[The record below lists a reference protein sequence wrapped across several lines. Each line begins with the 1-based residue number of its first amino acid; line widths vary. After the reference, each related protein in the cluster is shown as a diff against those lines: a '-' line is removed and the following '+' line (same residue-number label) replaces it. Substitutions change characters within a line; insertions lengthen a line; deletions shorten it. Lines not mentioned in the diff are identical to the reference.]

1 MKLSYEPLVE
11 GSMST
16 IHAKRTLRPYLAKN
30 WHFHPEFEI
39 LYIIEGQGMR
49 VVGDHIS
56 NFKKGELVLIG
67 KWLPHLWRHD
77 SLGEINPSAVYYNI
91 KFLEDYNGFNIFSIP
106 ELTRI
111 QQLLKNS
118 FRGLLFTQEVIPKV
132 HDLITNLVN
141 DRSANKMINFLKILH
156 ILSEEKNVKYLSS
169 KDFILPT
176 QVVRENRLQKVINYI
191 FLNHNRPIT
200 LEEISG
206 VALMTP
212 TAFCR
217 YFKSCTNKT
226 FFTFLNEFRIGK
238 SCQLLINDQKSI
250 KEICYEVG
258 FNSLTNFNRTF
269 KSFKNET
276 PTNYR
281 KNFVVT
287 YK

>member
-1 MKLSYEPLVE
+1 MKLDYEPVAE
-11 GSMST
+11 GSMNMV
-16 IHAKRTLRPYLAKN
+16 HAKRTLRPYLAKN
-30 WHFHPEFEI
+30 WHFHPEVEI

-77 SLGEINPSAVYYNI
+77 TPSNGRSSAIYYNV
-91 KFLEDYNGFNIFSIP
+91 KFLEDYGGINIFELP
-106 ELTRI
+106 ELLNIR
-111 QQLLKNS
+111 QLLKKS
-118 FRGLLFTQEVIPKV
+118 IRGLLFDRNVIPKV
-132 HDLITNLVN
+132 HELITTLVEEKPAY
-141 DRSANKMINFLKILH
+141 RMINLLRILQ
-156 ILSEEKNVKYLSS
+156 ILSEEKNFKQLSS
-169 KDFILPT
+169 NEFKIPT
-176 QVVRENRLQKVINYI
+176 EVARENRLQKVINYI
-191 FLNHNRPIT
+191 FVNHHRPIS

-226 FFTFLNEFRIGK
+226 FFTFLNEFRVGK
-238 SCQLLINDQKSI
+238 SCQLLTNERKSV

-269 KSFKNET
+269 KSFKHVT
-276 PTNYR
+276 PTVYR
-281 KNFVVT
+281 NQFETVI
-287 YK
+287 